1 MLEAHVAFVNG
12 LKARTARKRGESQ
25 EEREVAE
32 PHSVSVSTL
41 KVGMQLGSSS
51 ARILLELDGRATHRY
66 IGMMFTGLVA
76 TTGVLVTRG
85 ARGPGARLTLR
96 AHLDG
101 DPLVVGESIA
111 VDGCC
116 LTVAA
121 TAGDG
126 FVADVSA
133 ETLARTTL
141 GDIPIGADVNLERA
155 LRAGDRLGGHF
166 LAGHI
171 DGVGELVGREAFGES
186 EAMTFACPAEIDR
199 FVAEKGSVA
208 VNGVSLTVNRV
219 AATHVLRRSRA
230 HTFDVMLIPTT
241 LATTNLAR
249 LAPGSRVNLE
259 VDLIAR
265 YVARLMDVGQARSPT
280 RDS

>member
-1 MLEAHVAFVNG
+1 
-12 LKARTARKRGESQ
+12 
-25 EEREVAE
+25 
-32 PHSVSVSTL
+32 
-41 KVGMQLGSSS
+41 
-51 ARILLELDGRATHRY
+51 
-66 IGMMFTGLVA
+66 MMFTGLVA
-76 TTGVLVTRG
+76 TTGVLVTRA
-85 ARGPGARLTLR
+85 ARGPGARLTFR
-96 AHLDG
+96 ARLDG
-101 DPLVVGESIA
+101 DSLIVGESIA

-116 LTVAA
+116 LSVAA
-121 TAGDG
+121 MTGDG

-141 GDIPIGADVNLERA
+141 GDIAIGADVNLERA

-171 DGVGELVGREAFGES
+171 DGVVEVAARQAFGES
-186 EAMTFACPAEIDR
+186 EAMTFACPANLDR
-199 FVAEKGSVA
+199 FIAEKGSVA

-219 AATHVLRRSRA
+219 AANRVARHSRAHTVARRSRA
-230 HTFDVMLIPTT
+230 HTFDVMLIPIT

-249 LAPGSRVNLE
+249 LAQGSRVNLE

-265 YVARLMDVGQARSPT
+265 YVARLMDVGQARIPK